1 LYNSPHMA
9 EQKRTRLQLDIPV
22 VIRNRV
28 KAVAYGR
35 GQSLV
40 ELYLEALTKINDPE
54 LTKLV
59 EKELKERPS
68 RGRPQD

>member
-1 LYNSPHMA
+1 MA
-9 EQKRTRLQLDIPV
+9 EQKRVRLQLDLPTA
-22 VIRNRV
+22 IRNRV

-40 ELYLEALTKINDPE
+40 ELYLEALANVGDAE

-59 EKELKERPS
+59 KKELAERPQ
-68 RGRPQD
+68 RGRPQS

>member
-1 LYNSPHMA
+1 MA

>member
-1 LYNSPHMA
+1 MA
-9 EQKRTRLQLDIPV
+9 DQKRVRLQLDIPLA
-22 VIRNRV
+22 IRNRV

-40 ELYLEALTKINDPE
+40 ELYLEALTMIGDAE
-54 LTKLV
+54 LNKLIK
-59 EKELKERPS
+59 KELDERPQ